1 MVSAIGRSHGN
12 KGIYIS
18 QVTAILN
25 KLLTITYQYPVL
37 RLHMLLQLSDAINTH
52 AALLR
57 QRGRVVLSL
66 CL

>member
-12 KGIYIS
+12 KGIS
-18 QVTAILN
+18 QVTATLN
-25 KLLTITYQYPVL
+25 KLLTITYQYLVL

>member
-1 MVSAIGRSHGN
+1 MATRV
-12 KGIYIS
+12 YIS

-52 AALLR
+52 SALLR

>member
-1 MVSAIGRSHGN
+1 MATRV
-12 KGIYIS
+12 YIS

-37 RLHMLLQLSDAINTH
+37 RLHMLLQMSDAINTH

-57 QRGRVVLSL
+57 
-66 CL
+66 

>member
-57 QRGRVVLSL
+57 
-66 CL
+66 

>member
-1 MVSAIGRSHGN
+1 MATRV
-12 KGIYIS
+12 YIS

-25 KLLTITYQYPVL
+25 KLLTITYQYPFL

-57 QRGRVVLSL
+57 QRGRVVLRL

>member
-12 KGIYIS
+12 KSIS

-25 KLLTITYQYPVL
+25 KLLTITYQYPFL